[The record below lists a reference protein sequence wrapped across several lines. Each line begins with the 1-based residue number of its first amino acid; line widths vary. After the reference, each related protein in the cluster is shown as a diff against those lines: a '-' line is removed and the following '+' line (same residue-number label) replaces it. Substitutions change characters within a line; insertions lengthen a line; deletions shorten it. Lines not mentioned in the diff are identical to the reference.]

1 MGAAINTELSWRGS
15 RSSGVS
21 RKTTFDTLI
30 FAANTVNYH
39 WHLNH
44 VSSYNSGPQGGTSET
59 DTGGLGEQGVHWADN
74 RVHQTDCR
82 LPQLIWH
89 VLSVTSECSQ
99 WETNQLG
106 TKGWLFRGSCSNWR
120 SNWAELTSTA
130 ENRICFK
137 ICPKFCCRK
146 NVTENKICLSNQI
159 YKICLSNQ
167 IYQICLPNQIYK
179 ICLSNQIYGQEI
191 EWNPSIWS
199 NQAFQYGFET
209 QTDALYYCIWWLRK
223 PSGANM

>member
-1 MGAAINTELSWRGS
+1 MNAHFGKSWNENS
-15 RSSGVS
+15 TIWQIKYSSL
-21 RKTTFDTLI
+21 F
-30 FAANTVNYH
+30 
-39 WHLNH
+39 
-44 VSSYNSGPQGGTSET
+44 Q
-59 DTGGLGEQGVHWADN
+59 
-74 RVHQTDCR
+74 
-82 LPQLIWH
+82 

-106 TKGWLFRGSCSNWR
+106 TKGDFLIRSNIAICISLFTLPSVLLTDHCWQIIVKFLLLTNLNLSGWLFRGSCSYWR
-120 SNWAELTSTA
+120 SNWAELTSTVVVA
-130 ENRICFK
+130 GNRIWLK
-137 ICPKFCCRK
+137 ICPKLCCRK
-146 NVTENKICLSNQI
+146 N
-159 YKICLSNQ
+159 
-167 IYQICLPNQIYK
+167 QICLPNQIYK